1 MVTDHNLE
9 QGDSGLAVGGG
20 EDNLVGDHGAP
31 AEGEARPIPLQARLP
46 RILILK
52 ISKLLKTLSLLHCS

>member
-1 MVTDHNLE
+1 MVTHHDLE

-46 RILILK
+46 RILVLK
-52 ISKLLKTLSLLHCS
+52 DFIENL